1 MLQKTHSAAGLV
13 AAEYVLM
20 HFHMPVFSWESAAG
34 LMIGCIAGPLADVD
48 KKGSTMAKVIFPLS
62 AALRLLKVR
71 HRTMTHSIL
80 FMAAMFALSLSL
92 PAPLFWCFMLAY
104 ASHPLIDLLN
114 EQGVELLW
122 PLRIKFRLV
131 PKFLAVDTGS
141 EMETAIRYLL
151 CIVSLVLP
159 VRYYFQL

>member
-13 AAEYVLM
+13 AAECVLM
-20 HFHMPVFSWESAAG
+20 YYHMPVFSWESAAG

-48 KKGSTMAKVIFPLS
+48 KKGSTMAKVLFPLS
-62 AALRLLKVR
+62 AVLRVLKVK
-71 HRTMTHSIL
+71 HRTMTHSLL
-80 FMAAMFALSLSL
+80 FMAAMFALSISL
-92 PAPLFWCFMLAY
+92 PEPLFWCFMLAY

-122 PLRIKFRLV
+122 PLPIKFRLL

-151 CIVSLVLP
+151 SILSVVLP
-159 VRYYFQL
+159 VRYYLHM